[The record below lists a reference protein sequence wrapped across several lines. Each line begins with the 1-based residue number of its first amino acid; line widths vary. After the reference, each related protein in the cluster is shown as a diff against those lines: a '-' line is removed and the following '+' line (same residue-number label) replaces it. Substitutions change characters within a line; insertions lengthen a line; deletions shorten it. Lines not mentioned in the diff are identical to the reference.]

1 MDQEANNAIST
12 TCPFCSMLQTAEI
25 LMESELAYAVYDKF
39 PVNPGHS
46 LVIPKKHAADY
57 FDLTPGE
64 QNACWDL
71 VNKIKAILDQRFCP
85 DGYNVGINNLAAA
98 GQTVPHVHI
107 HIIPR
112 YLGDVER
119 PEGGVRGVIP
129 GKKEYSS
136 DHNYALKKIL
146 ELKEEKHENNT

>member
-1 MDQEANNAIST
+1 MDQVTNDTISIA
-12 TCPFCSMLQTAEI
+12 CPFCSMPQTAEI
-25 LMESELAYAVYDKF
+25 LMESELAYAVFDKF

-46 LVIPKKHAADY
+46 LVIPKKHTADY

-71 VNKIKAILDQRFCP
+71 VNKIKAILDQKFCP
-85 DGYNVGINNLAAA
+85 DGYNVGINNLTAA
-98 GQTVPHVHI
+98 GQTVAHVHI

-112 YLGDVER
+112 YLGDVEK

-129 GKKEYSS
+129 GKKDYTA
-136 DHNYALKKIL
+136 D
-146 ELKEEKHENNT
+146 